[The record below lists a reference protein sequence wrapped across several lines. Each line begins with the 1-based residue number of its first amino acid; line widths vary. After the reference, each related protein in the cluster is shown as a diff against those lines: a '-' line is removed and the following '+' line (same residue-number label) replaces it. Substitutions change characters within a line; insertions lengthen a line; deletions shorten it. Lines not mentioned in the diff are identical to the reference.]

1 MQRRDFLKLASAL
14 GVATSWS
21 GSAWGALSAPL
32 STPLPIPPLL
42 EADNTGTVK
51 LNLQTG
57 SMYWR
62 AGMATPTWGINGG
75 FLGPAVKLQQGQRTA
90 LQITNN
96 LPEST
101 TIHWHGLEIPGDQD
115 GGPHQMIPVGKSWTA
130 QLDITQPAATCWFHP
145 HPHHITGRHVAM
157 GLAGL
162 LLIEDEQS
170 RRLDLPKTWGV
181 DDIPVILQDR
191 RLNARG
197 EIDYQL
203 DVMTAA
209 VGWFG
214 DIMLTNGVVYP
225 QHSAPRGWVRL
236 RLLNGANARSML
248 LACSDGRDMQVIA
261 SDGGFLAAP
270 VALKQLSMLPGE
282 RFEVL
287 VSTADGKP
295 FDLISLPVGQMG
307 MGLPPFD
314 KLLPV
319 LQIRPNDKAG
329 VTALPPTLG
338 TLPPLPAWQK
348 FPVQKLH
355 LSMDSRLDR
364 EGMQAL
370 MDRYGMAAMGNMD
383 HSMMMQH
390 MSPPNRTKMT
400 TSAPAEHSGHSDN
413 RIEKDHASMGHAAT
427 KASTEGTISDHMAS
441 MDHSMHSQPKEGMPN
456 NHSAKAANTT
466 AEQPLDLMN
475 ANRINGQAFSMTTP
489 AFHIPQGEYQ
499 RWIISGQ
506 GDMMLHPFHIHGC
519 RFRILKENG
528 HPPAAHRQG
537 WKDIVQVEGGVS
549 EVLVQFNHPAGVDHP
564 YMAHCHLLEH
574 EDSGMMLSFTV
585 GQ

>member
-14 GVATSWS
+14 SVATGWS
-21 GSAWGALSAPL
+21 GGAWGALSAPL
-32 STPLPIPPLL
+32 STALPIPPLL
-42 EADNTGTVK
+42 EADASGTVK

-101 TIHWHGLEIPGDQD
+101 TIHWHGLEIAGDQD
-115 GGPHQMIPVGKSWTA
+115 GGPHRMIPVGESWTA

-145 HPHHITGRHVAM
+145 HPHHVTGRHVAM

-225 QHSAPRGWVRL
+225 QHTAPRGWVRL

-248 LACSDGRDMQVIA
+248 LACSDQRDMQVIA

-270 VALKQLSMLPGE
+270 VALKQLTMLPGE

-307 MGLPPFD
+307 MGLAPFD
-314 KLLPV
+314 KPLPV
-319 LQIRPNDKAG
+319 LQIRPNNKTG

-338 TLPPLPAWQK
+338 TLASLPAWQK

-355 LSMDSRLDR
+355 LSMDPRLDR

-390 MSPPNRTKMT
+390 MSPPDSAKAAT
-400 TSAPAEHSGHSDN
+400 TGM
-413 RIEKDHASMGHAAT
+413 DHASMGHATT
-427 KASTEGTISDHMAS
+427 KTSAESKSGSSMAG
-441 MDHSMHSQPKEGMPN
+441 MDHSMNAMPN
-456 NHSAKAANTT
+456 NDMPKESMPKKSMSHDSATPMDKPAAD
-466 AEQPLDLMN
+466 QPLDLMN
-475 ANRINGQAFSMTTP
+475 ANRINGQVFSMTTP
-489 AFHIPQGEYQ
+489 AFHVSQGQYQ
-499 RWIISGQ
+499 RWIISGE
-506 GDMMLHPFHIHGC
+506 GDMMMHPFHIHGC

-528 HPPAAHRQG
+528 QPPAAHRQG
-537 WKDIVQVEGGVS
+537 WKDIVNVEGGVS
-549 EVLVQFNHPAGVDHP
+549 EVLVQFNHPATADHP

-585 GQ
+585 GK